1 MYVNTFTVIDAARP
15 CQPLLNFAFRFVMT
29 QTTGIPDGFGAR
41 LREERERLGLTQEA
55 LAALCGVK
63 RLAQS
68 QYEKEASFPT
78 VRYLAALAMA
88 GVDLGLVI
96 FGRRLEMSQLSGSER
111 DRIESEAFKRL
122 DDSVKQRPEGRYGPE
137 ARHALFQMLRAN
149 LTQELVGA
157 KSAVRQGASPVDNCL
172 FEG

>member
-1 MYVNTFTVIDAARP
+1 MVHVNTCAAAIAVYL
-15 CQPLLNFAFRFVMT
+15 CQFLFNFIFASVMA
-29 QTTGIPDGFGAR
+29 QATGIPDGFGAR
-41 LREERERLGLTQEA
+41 LREERERLGLSQEA
-55 LAALCGVK
+55 LASLSGVK

-78 VRYLAALAMA
+78 VRYLAALATA
-88 GVDLGLVI
+88 GVDLDLVI
-96 FGRRLEMSQLSGSER
+96 FGRRLELSLLSSAER

-122 DDSVKQRPEGRYGPE
+122 EDFVQQRPEGRYGPE

-157 KSAVRQGASPVDNCL
+157 KTPVRCGARPVKNC
-172 FEG
+172 